1 MNIRQGLEIKEEDIG
16 ELDLHGT
23 WTKYEVDQTRGFYDV
38 GDNVS
43 RSRTLDVPPTDK
55 QENHMIIEEKL
66 SMISTKKVALEVV
79 FPEDFQAHIDDFDNN
94 DGGGDNDDDGSDN
107 VDKEN
112 ELAGKSA
119 VNEGKDGVNAE
130 KDGVNAEKDGENAE
144 KEGEVAVNEE
154 QEDIFE
160 EETFTQWIETNSEWV
175 GETQS
180 MIEETID
187 EKEQW
192 KVFSAKISAQFKHDV
207 SSISL
212 SEVDLAFFPICA
224 SGHFYVV
231 VFHIKKQSSMIILDN
246 SDCGETYNS
255 KYKVVCETL
264 KKFFSRHLK
273 NYNHPKHAALA
284 KVKERIP
291 KLKWRLEGIIQI
303 VSLLRRTRFKIA
315 TKILLHELNVYAQ
328 KMFDLAYK
336 FETENDEQTRI
347 SIIVNAIK
355 NRAERDPAKTKTV
368 VENQEEDAGKSK

>member
-1 MNIRQGLEIKEEDIG
+1 MNLRQGLEIEEEDIG

-23 WTKYEVDQTRGFYDV
+23 WTKSEVDQTRGFYDV

-55 QENHMIIEEKL
+55 QSFCRIIKEKL
-66 SMISTKKVALEVV
+66 SMISTEKVALEVV
-79 FPEDFQAHIDDFDNN
+79 FPKDFQAHLDDFDNN
-94 DGGGDNDDDGSDN
+94 DGGGDNDDDGSDI

-112 ELAGKSA
+112 EPAGKSA

-144 KEGEVAVNEE
+144 KEGEVDVNEE

-175 GETQS
+175 GEDLFVWPRAVQPVNVVCPQTPQRVVTRS
-180 MIEETID
+180 SPKKRFVKPSSYLTSPYMNKKT
-187 EKEQW
+187 
-192 KVFSAKISAQFKHDV
+192 KVIPLIKR
-207 SSISL
+207 
-212 SEVDLAFFPICA
+212 LAF
-224 SGHFYVV
+224 V
-231 VFHIKKQSSMIILDN
+231 LD
-246 SDCGETYNS
+246 EQ
-255 KYKVVCETL
+255 VL
-264 KKFFSRHLK
+264 
-273 NYNHPKHAALA
+273 
-284 KVKERIP
+284 
-291 KLKWRLEGIIQI
+291 
-303 VSLLRRTRFKIA
+303 LLRCTRFKIA